1 MDCKAIVKSTCPQNH
16 QISRKCHD
24 KAAAATC
31 HKCEAEARRAE
42 KKRQRDH
49 KLDQDR
55 QANQKAY
62 AARLA
67 EIEDEIEHQRRLLK
81 DQSDERD
88 RRDALSQKKLDL
100 VNLKDKAS
108 KLSKAIEPQPKA
120 PPSTYHTGHNKE
132 NLPSSQAPT
141 TQSPTSKP
149 TEQIAKSS
157 NANVASTNGA
167 EIPQEW
173 DKSESK
179 EDWEWQKSVDGAE
192 NEALD
197 SLMKMIGQSNVDT

>member
-1 MDCKAIVKSTCPQNH
+1 MDCKVIVQSTCPQNH

-24 KAAAATC
+24 KATAATC
-31 HKCEAEARRAE
+31 YRCEAEARRAE

-62 AARLA
+62 AAKLA

-81 DQSDERD
+81 NQSEERD

-100 VNLKDKAS
+100 ANLKDKAS
-108 KLSKAIEPQPKA
+108 KFSKVTESQPTA
-120 PPSTYHTGHNKE
+120 PPSTHQTEHNRG
-132 NLPSSQAPT
+132 NIPSSQAPT
-141 TQSPTSKP
+141 TQSPASTSKP

-157 NANVASTNGA
+157 DANVASTNGN
-167 EIPQEW
+167 EKSQDW

-192 NEALD
+192 NKALD
-197 SLMKMIGQSNVDT
+197 SLMEMIG